1 MNATFATKAWMWC
14 QKHRS
19 GNVSFKVQVG
29 RTHLGKPDIRTF
41 QTEAEAVAF
50 RDDWNAKLVTKNT
63 NGLTDLSTVQR
74 AEVLAA
80 LAKLAAFNATLTEA
94 VDFFLKHAR
103 PDKGQIK
110 IEDAVKVFLE
120 AKRQLKLSKAY
131 LKGCSRTFLGPF
143 AKYFAGRNVTDIT
156 LNECERYLDTHD
168 QWKNA
173 TRTTHINHLRALY
186 SFLIKKCY
194 TRLNPFLSIE
204 RPRTVNVNPKTM
216 PPQDVQKLLQFALD
230 EGSKPECAC
239 LVLAFFCG
247 LRIEGECS
255 RLTWQ
260 DVDFDARKVKVS
272 HEQSKTSRRRV
283 NPIPDNAW
291 EWLNLCK
298 GTGRIAPNDYK
309 QRMKRLR
316 QRAKEALKI
325 PYPNNAARHCFCS
338 YHIAQNGD
346 AKDTAIILGHTS
358 PVRLYA
364 TYLEFVKA
372 SDASIYWSIVPA
384 SVKPAW
390 DERAKQEAAQA
401 KWATIKSELQKQ
413 ANQI

>member
-1 MNATFATKAWMWC
+1 MNATFAGKAWMWC

-19 GNVSFKVQVG
+19 GNSSFKVQVG
-29 RTHLGKPDIRTF
+29 KHVTGKPDIRTF
-41 QTEAEAVAF
+41 QTETEAIAF
-50 RDDWNAKLVTKNT
+50 RDDWNSKLVTRNT
-63 NGLTDLSTVQR
+63 NGLVDLSTVQR

-80 LAKLAAFNATLTEA
+80 LAKLERFNATLPEA

-103 PDKGQIK
+103 PDKGQIT
-110 IEDAVKVFLE
+110 IGDAVKVFLE

-131 LKGCSRTFLGPF
+131 LKGCRRTFLGPF
-143 AKYFAGRNVTDIT
+143 AKHFAGRNITDIT
-156 LNECERYLDTHD
+156 LNECERYLDSHD

-216 PPQDVQKLLQFALD
+216 PPEDVQKLLQFALD

-239 LVLAFFCG
+239 HVLAFFCG

-255 RLTWQ
+255 RLTWD

-283 NPIPDNAW
+283 NPIPDNAM
-291 EWLNLCK
+291 EWLRLCK
-298 GTGRIAPNDYK
+298 GTGSIAPPDYK

-338 YHIAQNGD
+338 YHIALNGN
-346 AKDTAIILGHTS
+346 AIKTAMILGHTS

-372 SDASIYWSIVPA
+372 IDADAYWNIVPA
-384 SVKPAW
+384 SVKSDW
-390 DERAKQEAAQA
+390 DKRVKQEAAQA
-401 KWATIKSELQKQ
+401 KLAAIKSDLQKQ